1 MKRSLTM
8 PEYLKARDRAY
19 QRKHERE
26 LLALLVFGGFIAAFA
41 VFGFARFVLW
51 MVEKGWI
58 N

>member
-1 MKRSLTM
+1 M